1 MRYLKMFEYFVNTD
15 TLAIGDY
22 VLVDYKGNLSNPNND
37 EIVDFVNNNVGVITR
52 FDSLSGAKNEYV
64 VVKYDVPP
72 HLIDNFINS
81 TIIVI
86 TSAISVIPFV
96 SFIFFFIGSSLFSIV
111 FAD

>member
-81 TIIVI
+81 TIIVKSKNI
-86 TSAISVIPFV
+86 VY
-96 SFIFFFIGSSLFSIV
+96 SSKFKDSIELRIKNK
-111 FAD
+111 